1 MIEKT
6 DREGLVTAYTYTADG
21 RPESILYGDGRR
33 AGLEYSPLGQLVK
46 VKDWL
51 GETRIERDS
60 YGMPVSITDHNGR
73 TVHYEWGSMGQR
85 QGMTYPDGTRVSWTY
100 DGLLRPTQMKR
111 TAEGRETLWTD
122 YQYDQQGRLSEK
134 RSSGGYDTRWRYN
147 ETGLL
152 EELCHADACGILDR
166 FRYTYDAMG
175 NRTMV
180 TKERRG
186 LPEESGVYRY
196 IYDGLQR
203 LTGVEKDGKPLR
215 SYQYDAFGNRTELE
229 DHASG
234 TRNTYGYDA
243 LNRLLEQEIRQ
254 GENTV
259 IHKTYTYDKRGN
271 LTGEYQDGG
280 LLHGYVYDS
289 MNRLQR
295 AWGSQGEEAEYF
307 YNALGQRTGRSTGGG
322 MEEYLL
328 DLTKPY
334 HNLLELHRGER
345 RQTFYWDMNVSAMED
360 ENRII
365 QYYLSDELGSPLR
378 ILYRNGNGD
387 AYGYDEFG
395 VDLCDP
401 EEEQYG
407 GKRYSRQGERQPF
420 GYTGYRHD
428 DISGTYFAQAREYQ
442 PEAGRFVA
450 EDIVRGRNTIPKTLN
465 RYGYCWGNPIGYID
479 ANGKFPETQDEMWQG
494 FLEYYFG
501 GLKEVF
507 DNKWDSFKEDIQ
519 EKYEEIKKEAYNIK
533 NDIMDGIDKGVEKAK
548 DICADIVIGV
558 RDVLSKNTGTTT
570 YDFSVSGNALIGIS
584 QSIMISTDWKGNIA
598 IQQSYAMLGNNDT
611 VQIGF
616 LNVSACVGVTYT
628 NAEEVKNLL
637 EYGVDAGFG
646 IGSVGIDLIGLDW
659 ESDEINGFKISVG
672 GGAGID
678 IHLAKTYTEEIYTFN
693 VYDSIL
699 KLLGRSE
706 YGNREIYDDGCLSV
720 D

>member
-1 MIEKT
+1 
-6 DREGLVTAYTYTADG
+6 
-21 RPESILYGDGRR
+21 
-33 AGLEYSPLGQLVK
+33 
-46 VKDWL
+46 
-51 GETRIERDS
+51 
-60 YGMPVSITDHNGR
+60 
-73 TVHYEWGSMGQR
+73 
-85 QGMTYPDGTRVSWTY
+85 
-100 DGLLRPTQMKR
+100 
-111 TAEGRETLWTD
+111 
-122 YQYDQQGRLSEK
+122 
-134 RSSGGYDTRWRYN
+134 
-147 ETGLL
+147 
-152 EELCHADACGILDR
+152 
-166 FRYTYDAMG
+166 
-175 NRTMV
+175 
-180 TKERRG
+180 
-186 LPEESGVYRY
+186 
-196 IYDGLQR
+196 
-203 LTGVEKDGKPLR
+203 
-215 SYQYDAFGNRTELE
+215 
-229 DHASG
+229 
-234 TRNTYGYDA
+234 
-243 LNRLLEQEIRQ
+243 
-254 GENTV
+254 
-259 IHKTYTYDKRGN
+259 
-271 LTGEYQDGG
+271 
-280 LLHGYVYDS
+280 
-289 MNRLQR
+289 MNRLQK
-295 AWGSQGEEAEYF
+295 AWDSQGAEAEYF

>member
-33 AGLEYSPLGQLVK
+33 AGLEYSPLGQLAK

-51 GETRIERDS
+51 GEMRIERDS
-60 YGMPVSITDHNGR
+60 QGMPVRITDHNGR

-111 TAEGRETLWTD
+111 TADGRETLWTD

-152 EELCHADACGILDR
+152 EELCHADASGILDR

-175 NRTMV
+175 NRTMA

-280 LLHGYVYDS
+280 LLHGYAYDS
-289 MNRLQR
+289 MNRLQK
-295 AWGSQGEEAEYF
+295 AWDSQGAEAEYF

-442 PEAGRFVA
+442 PEVGRFVA
-450 EDIVRGRNTIPKTLN
+450 EDVVRGNGADTKILN
-465 RYGYCWGNPIGYID
+465 HYSYCLNDPILFVD
-479 ANGKFPETQDEMWQG
+479 LNC
-494 FLEYYFG
+494 
-501 GLKEVF
+501 
-507 DNKWDSFKEDIQ
+507 
-519 EKYEEIKKEAYNIK
+519 
-533 NDIMDGIDKGVEKAK
+533 ND
-548 DICADIVIGV
+548 C
-558 RDVLSKNTGTTT
+558 N
-570 YDFSVSGNALIGIS
+570 
-584 QSIMISTDWKGNIA
+584 
-598 IQQSYAMLGNNDT
+598 
-611 VQIGF
+611 
-616 LNVSACVGVTYT
+616 
-628 NAEEVKNLL
+628 
-637 EYGVDAGFG
+637 
-646 IGSVGIDLIGLDW
+646 
-659 ESDEINGFKISVG
+659 
-672 GGAGID
+672 
-678 IHLAKTYTEEIYTFN
+678 
-693 VYDSIL
+693 
-699 KLLGRSE
+699 
-706 YGNREIYDDGCLSV
+706 
-720 D
+720 